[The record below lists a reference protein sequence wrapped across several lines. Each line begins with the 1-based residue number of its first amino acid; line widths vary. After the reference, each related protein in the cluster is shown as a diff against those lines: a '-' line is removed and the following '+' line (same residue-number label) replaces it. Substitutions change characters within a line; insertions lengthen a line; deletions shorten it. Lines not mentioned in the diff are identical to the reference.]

1 MSINTLHCGISPVK
15 YSTDCAEP
23 DNALWM
29 LQTQNWK
36 LIDFGIAAQT
46 GALAHVQDICHLA
59 PAVSAHGM
67 PVVSAY
73 MAFHCI

>member
-1 MSINTLHCGISPVK
+1 MAVGAREH
-15 YSTDCAEP
+15 DCAEP

-46 GALAHVQDICHLA
+46 GAL
-59 PAVSAHGM
+59 
-67 PVVSAY
+67 
-73 MAFHCI
+73 